1 MKTRGFKRSGYRTR
15 SWDGGYSTTVHVYA
29 GRLRLEAQP
38 LTFLSTEKGTPF
50 AYLLLINGTLFRH
63 TLFRTLHPF
72 QLL

>member
-15 SWDGGYSTTVHVYA
+15 SWGGGYSTTVYA

-50 AYLLLINGTLFRH
+50 AYLLLTNGTLFRH